1 MADLYLD
8 GCLIH
13 VGFTPKECIIL
24 GSCVHTYL
32 QHHPNGNTIFPGL
45 CESGEP
51 SEDLHYY
58 LKAAFTG
65 FDPSIIFEH
74 YVEYPIDRLPG
85 RTKKD
90 CVDFLVDAIRVL
102 PNPREPFFRVDLSAG
117 ELKSSRGKPPRGVRR
132 MLGELGP
139 QLSTVAERADH
150 AMSLFQPVWRFKDG
164 ASDILDVRWSSDGRR
179 FGMGSVTFS
188 DEYNRAGNLML
199 GASDPW
205 KVKMLFRHAFK
216 VRHQEIGNL
225 DKFRWAT
232 VSCVRF
238 SNNDSFLYSGSYDG
252 SVKIW
257 DGRTGGW
264 IYNIPLGAEV
274 VTMATSPVTDR
285 LIAAAT
291 KDGSVHIIS
300 LDDSRPVKFDELHI
314 SKEDE
319 GKQGLYA
326 SCLLFGN
333 RRKPSWLI
341 SGYDTNGGQAHGGF
355 VIFDVEAGKTV
366 FGVAKNG
373 KRTYNTRHFDIA
385 MHEEGTTL
393 VTASFQR
400 PNKVHSPGIHS
411 ILRVFDIRQM
421 SNPMQLKSPQKDIN
435 KVTIS

>member
-1 MADLYLD
+1 M
-8 GCLIH
+8 
-13 VGFTPKECIIL
+13 GFTPKECVVL

-32 QHHPNGNTIFPGL
+32 QHHPNGNTMFPGL

-65 FDPSIIFEH
+65 FDPAVIFEH
-74 YVEYPIDRLPG
+74 YVQYPMDRLPG

-90 CVDFLVDAIRVL
+90 CVDFLLDAIRVL
-102 PNPREPFFRVDLSAG
+102 PNPRDPFFCVDLSVG
-117 ELKSSRGKPPRGVRR
+117 EPKVGGEPKPQSRGVRR

-139 QLSTVAERADH
+139 RTQMTERSDY

-164 ASDILDVRWSSDGRR
+164 ASDILDIQWSSDGRR
-179 FGMGSVTFS
+179 FGMGCVTFS
-188 DEYNRAGNLML
+188 DGYNRAGNLML

-205 KVKMLFRHAFK
+205 KVKMLYRHAFK
-216 VRHQEIGNL
+216 IRQQEIGNL
-225 DKFRWAT
+225 DKFKWAT

-238 SNNDSFLYSGSYDG
+238 SNSGSLFYSGSYDG

-257 DGRTGGW
+257 NGRTGKW
-264 IYNIPLGAEV
+264 IYNIPLDAEV
-274 VTMATSPVTDR
+274 VTMATSPVVDR
-285 LIAAAT
+285 VIAAAT
-291 KDGSVHIIS
+291 KDGSVHLIRV
-300 LDDSRPVKFDELHI
+300 DDGGPVRFDEVHI
-314 SKEDE
+314 SEEDE
-319 GKQGLYA
+319 KKQGLYA

-333 RRKPSWLI
+333 QRKPSWLVA
-341 SGYDTNGGQAHGGF
+341 GYDTNGRQAHGGF
-355 VIFDVEAGKTV
+355 VIFDVQAGKTV

-385 MHEEGTTL
+385 MHDEGTTL
-393 VTASFQR
+393 VTASLQR
-400 PNKVHSPGIHS
+400 PNKAHSPGIHS

-421 SNPMQLKSPQKDIN
+421 SNPMLLKSPQRDIN